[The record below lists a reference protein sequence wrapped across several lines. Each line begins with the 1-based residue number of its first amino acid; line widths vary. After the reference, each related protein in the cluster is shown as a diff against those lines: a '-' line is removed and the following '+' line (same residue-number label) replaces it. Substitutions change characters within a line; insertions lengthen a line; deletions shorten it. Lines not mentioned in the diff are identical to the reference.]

1 MNGFNKSVLEV
12 MLESG
17 ALVYWIALVIG
28 LLIIGMLYMFLES
41 KNKKAVKIKKYLQE
55 TINELGLGDDE

>member
-1 MNGFNKSVLEV
+1 MDGFNKSVLEV

-17 ALVYWIALVIG
+17 AMIYWIALVVG
-28 LLIIGMLYMFLES
+28 LLLIGVLYIFLES
-41 KNKKAVKIKKYLQE
+41 KNKKAVKIRKYLQE

>member
-1 MNGFNKSVLEV
+1 MNGFNKSVMDV

-17 ALVYWIALVIG
+17 AMIYWIALVIG
-28 LLIIGMLYMFLES
+28 LLLIGVLYIFLES

>member
-1 MNGFNKSVLEV
+1 MNGFDKSVLDV

-17 ALVYWIALVIG
+17 AMIYWIALVIG

-41 KNKKAVKIKKYLQE
+41 KNKKAIKIKKYLQE

>member
-1 MNGFNKSVLEV
+1 MNGFDKSVLEV

-17 ALVYWIALVIG
+17 AMTYWVALIIG

-41 KNKKAVKIKKYLQE
+41 KNKKAVKIRKYLQE

>member
-1 MNGFNKSVLEV
+1 MNGFDKNVLEV

-17 ALVYWIALVIG
+17 AMIYWIALVVGLLLIG
-28 LLIIGMLYMFLES
+28 LLYIFLES
-41 KNKKAVKIKKYLQE
+41 KNKKAIKIKKYLQE

>member
-1 MNGFNKSVLEV
+1 MENFNKSVLDV

-17 ALVYWIALVIG
+17 AMIYWIALVVG
-28 LLIIGMLYMFLES
+28 LLLIGMLYMFLES
-41 KNKKAVKIKKYLQE
+41 TNKKVIKVKKYIKE

>member
-1 MNGFNKSVLEV
+1 MNGFDKNVLEV

-17 ALVYWIALVIG
+17 AMIYWIALFIG
-28 LLIIGMLYMFLES
+28 LLLIGVLYIFLES

-55 TINELGLGDDE
+55 TVDEIFGE

>member
-17 ALVYWIALVIG
+17 AMVYWIALVIG

-41 KNKKAVKIKKYLQE
+41 KNKKAVKIKKYIQE
-55 TINELGLGDDE
+55 TVDELGLGDDE

>member
-1 MNGFNKSVLEV
+1 MENFNKSVLDV

-17 ALVYWIALVIG
+17 AMIYWIALVVG
-28 LLIIGMLYMFLES
+28 LLLIGMLYMFLES
-41 KNKKAVKIKKYLQE
+41 KNKKVIKVKKYIKE

>member
-1 MNGFNKSVLEV
+1 MNGFNKTVLEV

-17 ALVYWIALVIG
+17 AMVYWIALVIG
-28 LLIIGMLYMFLES
+28 LLLIGVLYIFLES

-55 TINELGLGDDE
+55 TVDEIFGE

>member
-1 MNGFNKSVLEV
+1 MNGFNKTVLEV

-17 ALVYWIALVIG
+17 AMVYWIALVIG
-28 LLIIGMLYMFLES
+28 LLLIGVLYIFLES